1 MLALRINAARRIGI
15 EGGLFRPPCRLE
27 SGDRFRRQRLQLAH
41 GIQACT
47 GRFLALEHKV
57 TMEVIVV
64 LFAIMEMVWSQ
75 HDRKHGHVGAELST
89 STWYSRGSSC
99 VLQTHLLSVHV

>member
-1 MLALRINAARRIGI
+1 
-15 EGGLFRPPCRLE
+15 PCRLE
-27 SGDRFRRQRLQLAH
+27 SGDRCRRQRLQLAH
-41 GIQACT
+41 GIQART

-75 HDRKHGHVGAELST
+75 HDRKHGHVGAELDLHQTLNHCGSHKVVAIDAAINHQT
-89 STWYSRGSSC
+89 RSDYSS
-99 VLQTHLLSVHV
+99 VLSRLGQTLCM